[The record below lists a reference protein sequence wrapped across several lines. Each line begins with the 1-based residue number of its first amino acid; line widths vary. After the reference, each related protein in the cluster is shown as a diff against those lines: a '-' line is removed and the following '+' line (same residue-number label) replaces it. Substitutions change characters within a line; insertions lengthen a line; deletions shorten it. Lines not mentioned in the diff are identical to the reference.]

1 MVNNKRKDQLML
13 ISFSVLLALVGL
25 LAIFIGTVNIPIPE
39 VIKVIFNASDKSN
52 MYTSIIF
59 HVRLPRV
66 IVAMLVGMNLSAAG
80 VSAQAIFRNPMA
92 SPGVIGISSGASF
105 GALICIAL
113 GLSTRSLYSI
123 PIFATL
129 FALISVIIIY
139 RLSTKKMGNHVIKL
153 ILVGIAINMLVR
165 AINNMVISV
174 MQDQQI
180 SEYVFWSMGS
190 LMDRRWEHVFIL
202 LLPSILSIM
211 AFIYY
216 SKDLNVLLLGDEQAN
231 VIGCNVKK
239 SKKIFITLISISTAI
254 SVSVSGMIT
263 FVGLVIPHIMRLVVG
278 PDNRKLMKISIVAGG
293 IFLILCDLISRTII
307 SPSEVSVGIITSLIG
322 APLLLYLIEKKMG
335 N

>member
-1 MVNNKRKDQLML
+1 ML
-13 ISFSVLLALVGL
+13 VSFSMILVFVGF
-25 LAIFIGTVNIPIPE
+25 LAIFIGTVDIPISE
-39 VIKVIFNASDKSN
+39 VVKVIFNSSDKST
-52 MYTSIIF
+52 MYNSIIF
-59 HVRLPRV
+59 HVRLPRI
-66 IVAMLVGMNLSAAG
+66 IVAMLVGMNLSVAG

-92 SPGVIGISSGASF
+92 SPGIIGISSGASF

-113 GLSTRSLYSI
+113 GLSTKSLYSI
-123 PIFATL
+123 PVFATL
-129 FALISVIIIY
+129 FAFISVIIIY

-165 AINNMVISV
+165 AINNMIISV

-202 LLPSILSIM
+202 LLPSVFSIA
-211 AFIYY
+211 AFVYY
-216 SKDLNVLLLGDEQAN
+216 SKDLNILLLGDEQAS
-231 VIGCNVKK
+231 VSGCNVQR
-239 SKKIFITLISISTAI
+239 SKKIFIILISISTAI

-278 PDNRKLMKISIVAGG
+278 PDNRKLMKISILAGG

-307 SPSEVSVGIITSLIG
+307 SPSEVSVGIITSIIG

-335 N
+335 S